1 MSASSVDDELMT
13 SRACHSYCH
22 VRFDDVRR
30 EMAIII
36 MMLRFDM
43 MIVDVGQVQKDN
55 NPPPTKKKQNWK
67 NLTNFHNHTWK

>member
-30 EMAIII
+30 EMVIII
-36 MMLRFDM
+36 MMLHVDM
-43 MIVDVGQVQKDN
+43 MIVDVRQVQKDN
-55 NPPPTKKKQNWK
+55 NPPPHINNKI
-67 NLTNFHNHTWK
+67 